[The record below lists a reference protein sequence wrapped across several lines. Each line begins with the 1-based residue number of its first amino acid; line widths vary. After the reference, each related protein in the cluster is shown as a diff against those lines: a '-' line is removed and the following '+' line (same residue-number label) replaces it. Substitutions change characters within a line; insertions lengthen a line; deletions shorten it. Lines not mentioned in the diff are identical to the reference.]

1 VLKLW
6 IYLMWY
12 NSCSVIDHL
21 NAKYWDHMKNMISRV
36 LGVLVFASSAGGISA
51 EPITDTVTAEG
62 SASVK
67 ADAAMEGAEYT
78 TTNTNTGQ
86 MAGRVFINPETG
98 ELGGPPAGA
107 EPPGL
112 SIATQNR
119 LNRSDKNLQIQ
130 HLPDGTMLMD
140 LQGRFQNMSVVT
152 LDQDG
157 EAHLTCSHSV
167 DQLEKALVLGADL
180 PIDHGES
187 VP

>member
-1 VLKLW
+1 
-6 IYLMWY
+6 MWY
-12 NSCSVIDHL
+12 NSCNVIDHL
-21 NAKYWDHMKNMISRV
+21 NLKYWDHLKNIISRV
-36 LGVLVFASSAGGISA
+36 LGVLVFASWAGCVTA
-51 EPITDTVTAEG
+51 EPNTVTADG

-98 ELGGPPAGA
+98 KLGGPPAGA